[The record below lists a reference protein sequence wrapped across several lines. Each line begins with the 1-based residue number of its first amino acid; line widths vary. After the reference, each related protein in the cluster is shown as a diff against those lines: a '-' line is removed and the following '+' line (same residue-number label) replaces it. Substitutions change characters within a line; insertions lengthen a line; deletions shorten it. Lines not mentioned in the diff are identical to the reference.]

1 MNAPMDKTTNT
12 LTNAIGRFL
21 RRVAMVFGRNRF
33 RSELEEEMA
42 FHRAEKEKALVAAGS
57 TAVEARYAVLREFGN
72 AARLS
77 EKSHEVVAFRVETV
91 GQDMRFALRQL
102 RRSPGFG
109 LTAIFILALGMGVS
123 VAIFGFV
130 DAALIQPLPYA
141 QPNRLMDVA
150 ENARAWPRSNL
161 SFQDYLDYKR
171 LNKSFASLDVY
182 TGMGYLLQT
191 PSGVEPVNGARVSDG
206 FFSTLGVKPMLGRG
220 FLPGEDQ
227 AGKPKIAILTYGT
240 WIKRFGGNGNIVGQA
255 VNLSGEAYT
264 LVGVLPREFAF
275 APRGE
280 AEFWVPMLELEHCE
294 QHRTCHNLFGVG
306 RLRDGVTPQA
316 ALSDMQAIAKRL
328 EAEYPGSNRDQG
340 ATVQPLSELILHD
353 IRPVLELLLA
363 GAGLLLLIAC
373 INVASLLLVRSESR
387 RREIAVR
394 GALGATPVRLT
405 RQFIT
410 EGLLLAVAGCAGG
423 VFVAAWLMTL
433 LTRLVPKAMADGLP
447 FLAAVGLNR
456 DTALFAAVVALG
468 AALLLAATPTL
479 RLSLQPIRHG
489 LYEGGAGTGS
499 TLWRRMGA
507 NLVVVELAVAMV
519 LLVGAGLLGQSF
531 YRLLHVELGFDPGHL
546 ATVDLLVPAN
556 IYPKDEQQVAVF
568 REIVDKMASQ
578 PGVVSVGLTSALP
591 VHCNCDTDWIRVV
604 GKPYNG
610 EHNEINER
618 EVSPGYL
625 ATLRAQLVRGHML
638 TDDDR
643 AGKPHVIVINEG
655 LARKYFP
662 GEDPIGKTIGDGG
675 LSPDSLRQVV
685 GVVRDVRE
693 SGLDTEVWPT
703 EYEPLYQNADIFATL
718 VVRTQEDPDA
728 FLPTMVKTLRAINPN
743 LGVSDEETMEQQI
756 GETQSALLH
765 RFSAWLVGGFAAIA
779 LILGVVGLYGVVAYS
794 VSRRTREIGVRMALG
809 AQRGTV
815 YALVLGQ
822 AGRLTVVGVGF
833 GLACSFGTSLLM
845 EKMLFGIKAWDA
857 GTLAGVALL
866 LGCAAMA
873 ASFLPAHRA
882 ASVNPTEALRAE

>member
-1 MNAPMDKTTNT
+1 MNRIRLFLGKCAR
-12 LTNAIGRFL
+12 LVGR
-21 RRVAMVFGRNRF
+21 GRF

-42 FHRAEKEKALVAAGS
+42 FHRAQRESELIAGGMAAN
-57 TAVEARYAVLREFGN
+57 AARQAAIREFGN

-77 EKSHEVVAFRVETV
+77 ENSHEVIAFRVETV
-91 GQDMRFALRQL
+91 AQDLRFALRQL

-130 DAALIQPLPYA
+130 DAALIRPLPYA
-141 QPNRLMDVA
+141 RPNRLMDVA

-161 SFQDYLDYKR
+161 SYQDYLDYKR
-171 LNKSFASLDVY
+171 LNKSFSSLDVY

-191 PSGVEPVNGARVSDG
+191 PSGVEPVDAARVSDG

-227 AGKPKIAILTYGT
+227 AGKQKIVILAYSA
-240 WIKRFGGNGNIVGQA
+240 WIKRFGGDRAIVGQA
-255 VNLSGEAYT
+255 VNLSGASYT
-264 LVGVLPREFAF
+264 VVGVLPREFAF

-280 AEFWVPMLELEHCE
+280 AELWVPMLELEHCE
-294 QHRTCHNLFGVG
+294 QRRSCHNLFGVG
-306 RLRDGVTPQA
+306 RLREGVTPQA
-316 ALSDMQAIAKRL
+316 ALADMQAIAKRL
-328 EAEYPGSNRDQG
+328 EAEYPDSNRDQG
-340 ATVQPLSELILHD
+340 ATVQPLSELILND

-373 INVASLLLVRSESR
+373 INVASLVLVRSESR

-405 RQFIT
+405 RQFVT
-410 EGLLLAVAGCAGG
+410 EGMLLAVAGCAGG
-423 VFVAAWLMTL
+423 MFVAGWLMTL
-433 LTRLVPKAMADGLP
+433 LTHMVPKAMADGLP

-456 DTALFAAVVALG
+456 DTALFAAAVSLG
-468 AALLLAATPTL
+468 AALLLAATPAL
-479 RLSLQPIRHG
+479 RLSLQPIRDG
-489 LYEGGAGTGS
+489 LYEGSAGSGS

-531 YRLLHVELGFDPGHL
+531 YRLLHVELGFDPSHL
-546 ATVDLLVPAN
+546 ATADMLLPVN
-556 IYPKDEQQVAVF
+556 IYPKDEQQVAALHQ
-568 REIVDKMASQ
+568 IADKMASQ
-578 PGVVSVGLTSALP
+578 PGVVSVGLTSVLP
-591 VHCNCDTDWIRVV
+591 VHCNCNTDWIRVV
-604 GKPYNG
+604 GKPFNG

-618 EVSPGYL
+618 EVSSGYL
-625 ATLRAQLVRGHML
+625 ATLKARLVRGRML

-643 AGKPHVIVINEG
+643 AGRPRVIVINEA

-662 GEDPIGKTIGDGG
+662 GEDPIGKTVGNLT
-675 LSPDSLRQVV
+675 LSPDSMRQVV
-685 GVVRDVRE
+685 GVVHDLRE

-703 EYEPLYQNADIFATL
+703 EYEPLDQNADIFATL
-718 VVRTQEDPDA
+718 VVRTGQDPAA
-728 FLPTMVKTLRAINPN
+728 FLPTLVKTLRTINPN

-756 GETQSALLH
+756 GETQAALLH

-815 YALVLGQ
+815 YALVLRQ
-822 AGRLTVVGVGF
+822 AGRLTLVGVGL

-845 EKMLFGIKAWDA
+845 QKLLFGIKAWDA